1 MSNIINRIKTLN
13 NNINYIRKIKENIQN
28 NFQVI
33 INDNSIF
40 LIYLKSLEQ
49 YTKNILNYNNLLIE
63 FKKINGNKK
72 VLFVLIYNKKQYIE
86 LYDNV
91 TLIMTNKNPEIFM
104 SDFKQNVINLEG
116 LRYIAHKLQINL
128 VNDKRKENDVKNL
141 PYTKLK
147 ELNNEYYI
155 YQKIFKVYNKDLEKA
170 ESYLLK
176 NNKRIY
182 FFYFKK
188 ELEEIR
194 YIEKNEN
201 YYVIIYPENKKEEFI
216 NFVKNNIKEKE

>member
-1 MSNIINRIKTLN
+1 MSNIINRIKTIN

-91 TLIMTNKNPEIFM
+91 T
-104 SDFKQNVINLEG
+104 
-116 LRYIAHKLQINL
+116 Y
-128 VNDKRKENDVKNL
+128 NDK
-141 PYTKLK
+141 
-147 ELNNEYYI
+147 
-155 YQKIFKVYNKDLEKA
+155 
-170 ESYLLK
+170 
-176 NNKRIY
+176 
-182 FFYFKK
+182 
-188 ELEEIR
+188 
-194 YIEKNEN
+194 
-201 YYVIIYPENKKEEFI
+201 
-216 NFVKNNIKEKE
+216 